1 MKTKTLSL
9 IALLL
14 VGTCINS
21 FAQRGGRG
29 GERGGRAQAARTV
42 RSHVQTGVSRI
53 NPSMSHVTYRG
64 TPRISVQRALPNG
77 GATLRLRNRN
87 YYYNDG
93 RFYAYNNRR
102 YICVAPPIG
111 LRIGALPFGFLEIA
125 GAASL
130 FYYYGGT
137 FYIQD
142 NNEYVVADPPVG
154 AIVYDLPVEADKVQI
169 DGKTYFQY
177 NGILYKRVNTENGRG
192 FQVVGKLAEEQSD
205 TGQ

>member
-14 VGTCINS
+14 VGICINS

-29 GERGGRAQAARTV
+29 GERGGRAQGARTF
-42 RSHVQTGVSRI
+42 RSHIQNGVSRI
-53 NPSMSHVTYRG
+53 TSSVNHVTYKG
-64 TPRISVQRALPNG
+64 APRVSVQRVLPNSR
-77 GATLRLRNRN
+77 ATLRLRNRN

-93 RFYAYNNRR
+93 RFYAYNNSR

-130 FYYYGGT
+130 FYYYGGV

-154 AIVYDLPVEADKVQI
+154 AIVYDLPAEADEVQI

-177 NGILYKRVNTENGRG
+177 NGILYKRVNTGNGKG
-192 FQVVGKLAEEQSD
+192 FQVVGKLADEQLD